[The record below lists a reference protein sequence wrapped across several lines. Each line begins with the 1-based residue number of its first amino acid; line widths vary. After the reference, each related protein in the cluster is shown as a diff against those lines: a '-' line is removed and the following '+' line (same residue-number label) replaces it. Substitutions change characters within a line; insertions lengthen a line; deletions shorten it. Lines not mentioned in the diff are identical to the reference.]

1 MKKQDKDQAIGVLR
15 EKFDNSTYIYFTDA
29 SSMTVEQVN
38 KLRRMCFQKGIQ
50 MTVVKNKLAR
60 KAMESL
66 GEERGFAPVYKAL
79 AGPTAIMLTDTANA
93 PAKLIKE
100 FRGKDGKKPILKAAY
115 IDSDVIFGDENL
127 EMLIAL
133 KSKHE
138 LIGDIIM
145 LLQSPAKNVISALKS
160 GGSTIAGLIKTL
172 QERQVQ

>member
-1 MKKQDKDQAIGVLR
+1 MNKQEKDKTIGELR
-15 EKFDNSTYIYFTDA
+15 EKFDSNSYIYFTDA
-29 SSMTVEQVN
+29 SAMTVEQVN
-38 KLRRMCFQKGIQ
+38 KLRRMCFQKGIE

-79 AGPTAIMLTDTANA
+79 AGPTAILLTDTANA
-93 PAKLIKE
+93 PAKLMKE
-100 FRGKDGKKPILKAAY
+100 FRGKDGKKPVLKAAY

-127 EMLIAL
+127 DMLIAL

-160 GGSTIAGLIKTL
+160 SGSTIAGLVKTL
-172 QERQVQ
+172 QERASS

>member
-1 MKKQDKDQAIGVLR
+1 MKKQDKDVAIGVLR

-29 SSMTVEQVN
+29 SAMTVEQVN
-38 KLRRMCFQKGIQ
+38 KLRRMCFQKGIE

-66 GEERGFAPVYKAL
+66 GDERGFAPVYKAL
-79 AGPTAIMLTDTANA
+79 AGPTAIMLTDSANA

-100 FRGKDGKKPILKAAY
+100 FRGKDGKRPILKAAY

-127 EMLIAL
+127 DMLIAL
-133 KSKHE
+133 KSKNE
-138 LIGDIIM
+138 LIGDILM

-160 GGSTIAGLIKTL
+160 SGSTIAGLVKTL
-172 QERQVQ
+172 QERQAQ

>member
-1 MKKQDKDQAIGVLR
+1 MKKQEKDQAIGVLR
-15 EKFDNSTYIYFTDA
+15 EKFDNSQYIYFTDA

-38 KLRRMCFQKGIQ
+38 KLRRLCHQKGIE

-100 FRGKDGKKPILKAAY
+100 FRGKDGKKPVFKAAY

-127 EMLIAL
+127 DMLIAL
-133 KSKHE
+133 KSKNE
-138 LIGDIIM
+138 LIGDVLM

-160 GGSTIAGLIKTL
+160 SGSTIAGLVKTL
-172 QERQVQ
+172 QERQPS